1 MIFYVSL
8 RKEGGQHKKMESRE
22 GSRKRKRKEEAS
34 GFPETENYLTLR
46 VKNKKTGRKML
57 HMGAV
62 QWLRYAHTHP
72 EMIKLLWEPLGS
84 MSAGEAF
91 DRYHRAVEQGDSPS
105 LQEIHLFFREHWDE
119 ARRIFETRIP
129 TDIGPLPLI
138 DFIFANNRY
147 ERLREELMVGRVS
160 LSPSGSGRGWL
171 TLEPRMRCEFPP
183 EEPHD
188 PVILDQVLH
197 LVAPW
202 LLSECVSEPRLR
214 RYIYPALFVSR
225 QFQSIFQTH
234 IERMLYRKMLERY
247 PAVETVWPDIW
258 KEEEFSVSGTG
269 NGYTRIIS
277 DMEIWPGHW
286 RTIGRILE
294 MKGLCRG
301 NSAVSL
307 VKSPI
312 RVTYGR
318 ERPAC
323 GHDPRYTQVDTT
335 SLPSIRGASKRWKYT
350 LPVSKALNLF
360 EAYIRLRWGICF
372 ECGIE
377 KADPVRF
384 FVQTD
389 VHGGMVYICCHTCV
403 ESVFRQGPKPS
414 CDSIPYAPMVMD
426 LSPEGFLFPYAR
438 MIQMDLFPL
447 YPTPISHNL

>member
-1 MIFYVSL
+1 
-8 RKEGGQHKKMESRE
+8 MESRKDT
-22 GSRKRKRKEEAS
+22 RKRKRKEAS
-34 GFPETENYLTLR
+34 ETESYLTHT
-46 VKNKKTGRKML
+46 VKSKKTGKKTL

-72 EMIKLLWEPLGS
+72 KMMKLLWEPLGS
-84 MSAGEAF
+84 MSVGEAF
-91 DRYHRAVEQGDSPS
+91 DRYPRAVERGDSTS

-129 TDIGPLPLI
+129 ADICPVPLI
-138 DFIFANNRY
+138 DFILANKRY
-147 ERLREELMVGRVS
+147 DQLREELMVGRVS
-160 LSPSGSGRGWL
+160 FSDSGPGSGRGWL
-171 TLEPRMRCEFPP
+171 LAKPRMRCEFPP

-188 PVILDQVLH
+188 PVVLDQVLH
-197 LVAPW
+197 LAAPW
-202 LLSECVSEPRLR
+202 LLSECVSERRLR
-214 RYIYPALFVSR
+214 RYIYPALLVST

-247 PAVETVWPDIW
+247 PEVESVWPDIW
-258 KEEEFSVSGTG
+258 KEEGFSGDG
-269 NGYTRIIS
+269 NGDGYTRIIA

-294 MKGLCRG
+294 MKGLCRAQ
-301 NSAVSL
+301 SAVSL
-307 VKSPI
+307 VKNDI

-318 ERPAC
+318 ERAAY
-323 GHDPRYTQVDTT
+323 GNDPRYTQVDVTT
-335 SLPSIRGASKRWKYT
+335 CYGAAKRWRYT

-360 EAYIRLRWGICF
+360 EAYIRLRWGLCF

-377 KADPVRF
+377 GNDPVRF

-389 VHGGMVYICCHTCV
+389 VHGGMVYICCHSCR
-403 ESVFRQGPKPS
+403 EFVFRQGAKPS
-414 CDSIPYAPMVMD
+414 CESIPYAPMVMD
-426 LSPEGFLFPYAR
+426 LNQTPTEGFLFPYAR